1 MDFPSLTLDWYF
13 LFCSVSFSY
22 FLFFFIDASLYS
34 LIDWFCVCVFFIR
47 YPCQLHSSLFITKMV
62 EQLVPVSCLDIF
74 QHQWVRLWAYGMDR
88 QLGAASVQTVD
99 HGGQAMTSCSLWQD
113 ASSWRVTLLIYF
125 ASLFFSRLTLANV
138 LIFFQTHL
146 CQSFFV
152 FCYLLIPCFMG
163 H

>member
-1 MDFPSLTLDWYF
+1 
-13 LFCSVSFSY
+13 
-22 FLFFFIDASLYS
+22 
-34 LIDWFCVCVFFIR
+34 
-47 YPCQLHSSLFITKMV
+47 
-62 EQLVPVSCLDIF
+62 
-74 QHQWVRLWAYGMDR
+74 MDR
-88 QLGAASVQTVD
+88 QIAAASVQTVD
-99 HGGQAMTSCSLWQD
+99 HGGQAMTSWSLWQD

-138 LIFFQTHL
+138 FDFFYHTHL

>member
-1 MDFPSLTLDWYF
+1 
-13 LFCSVSFSY
+13 
-22 FLFFFIDASLYS
+22 
-34 LIDWFCVCVFFIR
+34 
-47 YPCQLHSSLFITKMV
+47 
-62 EQLVPVSCLDIF
+62 
-74 QHQWVRLWAYGMDR
+74 MDR
-88 QLGAASVQTVD
+88 QIAAASVQTVD
-99 HGGQAMTSCSLWQD
+99 HGGQAMTSWSLWQD

-138 LIFFQTHL
+138 FDFFFLQTHL